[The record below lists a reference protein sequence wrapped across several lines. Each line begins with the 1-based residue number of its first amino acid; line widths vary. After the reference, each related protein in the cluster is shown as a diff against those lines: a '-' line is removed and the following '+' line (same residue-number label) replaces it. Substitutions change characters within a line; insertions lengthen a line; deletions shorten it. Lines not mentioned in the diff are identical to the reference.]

1 MEAAD
6 CSPFEQPRPT
16 ATPIGKPPLFL
27 LRGLVRWAI
36 VRPSS
41 AGTPCLPPVQHEA
54 VFMIAKLS
62 LTCALLA
69 SSALAAAQEA
79 APPTASPSQAA
90 TQHSA
95 PVAPA
100 KEPGDKGEAASKWNV
115 EAPRGLTLR
124 KVKLDTDEGT
134 WLNVDVSPDG
144 SRIAF
149 DMLGDIYVMPIGG
162 GTPTRIAEGLSYEQQ
177 PRWSPDGTRIAFVS
191 DRAGGDNIW
200 IMNADG
206 SNRKQL
212 TKEDFRLLNQ
222 PSWSPDGRYIVAK
235 KHFTT
240 TRSLGTGE
248 VWLYHVDG
256 GSGVQL
262 VKRVNEKWQKEL
274 GEPTFAPDGKHI
286 YFTRNVTPGGTFQYA
301 QDSNRALFAIE
312 SYQLDTGETLQVTGG
327 NGGAVRPN
335 PSPDG
340 KYLAFVRRERA
351 KSKLF
356 VRDLASGNERKL
368 LDLPDQDMQETWA
381 VTGVYPNMDWTA
393 DSREVVLW
401 SGGKLRRVSVA
412 DGSARD
418 IPFRVSDDR
427 VVATSLHPKVEAA
440 PDSFGTKMVRWAQVS
455 SDGRQIVYESLGK
468 LWMKPNGA
476 GAARRLTR
484 SDDSIFEAFP
494 TWSRDGRTLAFVSWT
509 DAGLGR
515 IMTVGAGGGSPRTV
529 TADPGHYTNP
539 RFSPDGRTIA
549 FSAGSGG
556 GLTADRWS
564 RDGGVYVVPTSGG
577 KPRLVER
584 GASNP
589 QFGPAAD
596 RLFMTM
602 RGDDKLQL
610 ISTDLGGE
618 ARRNHASGDLTSDFQ
633 VSQDGRSVAFRQN
646 YEAHLMPL
654 LPGAQDV
661 TAATDKGALPAIRL
675 SQGGGDFIHFSGNG
689 SRVHWSIGPN
699 LFSAD
704 TRNIYG
710 GDYKVPTSSLSLSQP
725 VRAAKPTGSV
735 ALTGARIVTMRG
747 TDGGVIEDGVL
758 LVRGDRIVAVGKR
771 GEVAVPAGTLTMDVS
786 GKTIVPGFIDA
797 HAHGPQGEDGFVP
810 QQNWSAMAN
819 LALGTTTIHDPSNSA
834 VEVFAAAE
842 MQRAGKILAPRIF
855 STGEIIYGAK
865 AAGAFAEIG
874 KFDDALAHVRRLKAQ
889 GAWSVKNYNQPRR
902 EQRQMVV
909 AAAQAENMLV
919 VPEGGSLFN
928 MDMSLI
934 QDGNST
940 VEHNVPG
947 STFYGDVLQM
957 WGQTKTNY
965 TPTLVVSYG
974 GPGGDPYWRSHTNV
988 YEHPLLRAH
997 VPPGTL
1003 AAANA
1008 RREIAPE
1015 EDYADTWA
1023 AREARKLAD
1032 RGISVSI
1039 GAHGQQDGLG
1049 AHWEMWSFAKG
1060 GWTPLQALQAAT
1072 VNPAR
1077 TLGLDRDLGSLEAGK
1092 LADLVVLDANPLD
1105 NIRNSDKVSHV
1116 MQGGRLYNAATLNEE
1131 VTGNRRRQAY
1141 WWESSRE
1148 PLPGRQAEPAHKH

>member
-1 MEAAD
+1 
-6 CSPFEQPRPT
+6 
-16 ATPIGKPPLFL
+16 
-27 LRGLVRWAI
+27 
-36 VRPSS
+36 
-41 AGTPCLPPVQHEA
+41 
-54 VFMIAKLS
+54 MIAKLS
-62 LTCALLA
+62 LTCVLLA
-69 SSALAAAQEA
+69 SSAVALAQDAPPPQPTEPPSEAASQHTPPV
-79 APPTASPSQAA
+79 APPTAKGNDPAA
-90 TQHSA
+90 A
-95 PVAPA
+95 
-100 KEPGDKGEAASKWNV
+100 KWNV
-115 EAPRGLTLR
+115 EAPRNMRLK
-124 KVKLDTDEGT
+124 KVRIDTDEGT

-144 SRIAF
+144 SRVAF
-149 DMLGDIYVMPIGG
+149 DMLGDIYVMPITG

-177 PRWSPDGTRIAFVS
+177 PRWSPDGSRIAFVS
-191 DRAGGDNIW
+191 DRGGGDNIW
-200 IMNADG
+200 IMAADG
-206 SNRKQL
+206 SGKKQL
-212 TKEDFRLLNQ
+212 TKEEFRLLNQ

-256 GSGVQL
+256 GAGVQL

-286 YFTRNVTPGGTFQYA
+286 YFTRNITPGGVFQYA
-301 QDSNRALFAIE
+301 QDSNKPLFAIE
-312 SYQLDTGETLQVTGG
+312 RYELDTGDTLRVTGG
-327 NGGAVRPN
+327 IGGAVRPN

-351 KSKLF
+351 KSKLY
-356 VRDLASGNERKL
+356 VRDMASGNERKL

-418 IPFRVSDDR
+418 IPFRISDDR
-427 VVATSLHPKVEAA
+427 VTAESLHPKVEVA
-440 PDSFGTKMVRWAQVS
+440 PDNFQTKMVRWAS
-455 SDGRQIVYESLGK
+455 ISPDGRQIVYESLGK
-468 LWMKPNGA
+468 LWLKPNGV

-484 SDDSIFEAFP
+484 NNTASMEAWP
-494 TWSRDGRTLAFVSWT
+494 SWSRDGRSITFVDWT

-515 IMTVGAGGGSPRTV
+515 VMTVGAGGGTARAV
-529 TADPGHYTNP
+529 TSDPGHYATP

-564 RDGGVYVVPTSGG
+564 RDRGVYVVPAAGG
-577 KPRLVER
+577 KPRLVKR

-589 QFGPAAD
+589 QSGAAGD
-596 RLFMTM
+596 RLFMTLNE
-602 RGDDKLQL
+602 DDKLKL
-610 ISTDLGGE
+610 ASTDLSGE
-618 ARRNHASGDLTSDFQ
+618 AQRVHASGDLASEFR
-633 VSQDGRSVAFRQN
+633 VSEDGRSVLFRQN
-646 YEAHLMPL
+646 YEAYLMPL

-661 TAATDKGALPAIRL
+661 TASTEKGALPAVRL
-675 SQGGGDFIHFSGNG
+675 SQGGADFMHFSGNG
-689 SRVHWSIGPN
+689 TKAHWSIGPVVYT
-699 LFSAD
+699 AD
-704 TRNIYG
+704 ANGSYAGEYKYPTG
-710 GDYKVPTSSLSLSQP
+710 GVNLSQP
-725 VRAAKPTGSV
+725 VRAAKPGGTV

-747 TDGGVIEDGVL
+747 ADGGIIDDGVI
-758 LVRGDRIVAVGKR
+758 LVRGDRIAAVGTR
-771 GEVAVPAGTLTMDVS
+771 AEVTVPAGTPTVDLA

-797 HAHGPQGEDGFVP
+797 HAHGPQGEDGLTP

-834 VEVFAAAE
+834 AEVFAAAE
-842 MQRAGKILAPRIF
+842 MQRAGLILAPRIF
-855 STGEIIYGAK
+855 STGEIIYGAR

-934 QDGNST
+934 QDGNAT

-947 STFYGDVLQM
+947 STFYQDVLQM
-957 WGQTKTNY
+957 WGQTRTNY
-965 TPTLVVSYG
+965 TPTLLVSYG
-974 GPGGDPYWRSHTNV
+974 GPGGDPYWRSRTNV
-988 YEHPLLRAH
+988 WEHPLLKAH
-997 VPPGTL
+997 IPPGTL

-1039 GAHGQQDGLG
+1039 GAHGQQDGIG
-1049 AHWEMWSFAKG
+1049 AHWEMWSFVKG

-1077 TLGLDRDLGSLEAGK
+1077 TLGLDRDLGSLEVGK

-1105 NIRNSDKVSHV
+1105 NIRNSDRIAHV
-1116 MQGGRLYNAATLNEE
+1116 MQGGRLFDAATLNER
-1131 VTGNRRRQAY
+1131 VTGNRQRQAY
-1141 WWESSRE
+1141 WWEGGGNGQA
-1148 PLPGRQAEPAHKH
+1148 GRAATATHQH

>member
-1 MEAAD
+1 
-6 CSPFEQPRPT
+6 
-16 ATPIGKPPLFL
+16 
-27 LRGLVRWAI
+27 
-36 VRPSS
+36 
-41 AGTPCLPPVQHEA
+41 
-54 VFMIAKLS
+54 MIAKLS
-62 LTCALLA
+62 LTCVLLA

-79 APPTASPSQAA
+79 APPASAQQTSPS
-90 TQHSA
+90 
-95 PVAPA
+95 
-100 KEPGDKGEAASKWNV
+100 EAASQHTPPAAAPRETADKDAAAKWNV
-115 EAPRGLTLR
+115 EAPRGMTLR

-206 SNRKQL
+206 SNKKQL

-274 GEPTFAPDGKHI
+274 GEPTFAPDGRHI
-286 YFTRNVTPGGTFQYA
+286 YFTRNVTPGGVFQYA

-312 SYQLDTGETLQVTGG
+312 RYELDTGETLRVTGG

-340 KYLAFVRRERA
+340 KYLAFVRRVRA

-393 DSREVVLW
+393 DSRDIVLW

-418 IPFRVSDDR
+418 IPFRISDDR
-427 VVATSLHPKVEAA
+427 VVAESLHPKVEVA
-440 PDSFGTKMVRWAQVS
+440 PDNFSTRMIRWAQMS
-455 SDGRQIVYESLGK
+455 PDGRQIVYESLGK
-468 LWMKPNGA
+468 LWVKPAGSGA
-476 GAARRLTR
+476 AARRLTR
-484 SDDSIFEAFP
+484 SDDSIIEAYP
-494 TWSRDGRTLAFVSWT
+494 SWSRDGRSLAFVSWT

-515 IMTVGAGGGSPRTV
+515 IMTVGASGGMPKAV
-529 TADPGHYTNP
+529 TTDPGHYITP
-539 RFSPDGRTIA
+539 RFSPDGKTIA
-549 FSAGSGG
+549 FAAGSGG

-564 RDGGVYVVPTSGG
+564 RDGGVYVVPASGG

-589 QFGPAAD
+589 QYGANGD

-602 RGDDKLQL
+602 SGDDKLQL
-610 ISTDLGGE
+610 VSTDLSGE
-618 ARRNHASGDLTSDFQ
+618 ARRVHASGDLASDFQ
-633 VSQDGRSVAFRQN
+633 VSQDGRSVLFRQN
-646 YEAHLMPL
+646 YEAYLMPL

-661 TAATDKGALPAIRL
+661 TASTEKGALPAVRL
-675 SQGGGDFIHFSGNG
+675 SQGGADFMHFSSGG
-689 SRVHWSIGPN
+689 RRAHWSIGPI
-699 LFSAD
+699 LYSAD
-704 TRNIYG
+704 ANGSYAGEYRY
-710 GDYKVPTSSLSLSQP
+710 PTSGENLSQT
-725 VRAAKPTGSV
+725 VRAAKPSGSV

-747 TDGGVIEDGVL
+747 TDGGIIEDGVI
-758 LVRGDRIVAVGKR
+758 LVRGDRIAAVGRR
-771 GEVAVPAGTLTMDVS
+771 GEVAIPAGTPSVDVT

-810 QQNWSAMAN
+810 QQNWSAMVN

-834 VEVFAAAE
+834 AEVFAASE
-842 MQRAGKILAPRIF
+842 LQRAGKILAPRIF
-855 STGEIIYGAK
+855 STGEIIYGAR

-909 AAAQAENMLV
+909 AAAQAESMLV

-934 QDGNST
+934 QDGNAT

-947 STFYGDVLQM
+947 STFYQDVLQM
-957 WGQTKTNY
+957 WGQTRTNY
-965 TPTLVVSYG
+965 TPTLLVAYG
-974 GPGGDPYWRSHTNV
+974 GPGGDPYWRSHTNA

-997 VPPGTL
+997 IPPGTL

-1039 GAHGQQDGLG
+1039 GAHGQQDGIG
-1049 AHWEMWSFAKG
+1049 AHWEMWSFVKG

-1077 TLGLDRDLGSLEAGK
+1077 TLGLDRDLGSLEVGK

-1105 NIRNSDKVSHV
+1105 NIRNSDKVAHV
-1116 MQGGRLYNAATLNEE
+1116 MQGGRLYNAMTLNEE

-1141 WWESSRE
+1141 WWEASTS
-1148 PLPGRQAEPAHKH
+1148 PMPGNRPAASAHKH